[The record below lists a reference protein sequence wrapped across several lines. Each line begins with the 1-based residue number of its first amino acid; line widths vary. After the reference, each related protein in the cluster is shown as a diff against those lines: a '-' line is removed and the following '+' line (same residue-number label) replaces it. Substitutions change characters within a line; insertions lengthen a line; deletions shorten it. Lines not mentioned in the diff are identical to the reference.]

1 MVSQRLQS
9 IPASG
14 TIAISNLVSQ
24 MKADGVDIISFSMGE
39 PDFTTPSNVID
50 AACDSLHNGF
60 THYTPSTGIPE
71 LRKAVADYTRK
82 NDGVPCQAS
91 NVLITPAKQAI
102 FLTCLAYID
111 PGDEVILPDPSW
123 VSYEACVRLAGGV
136 PVYIP
141 TRFEDEFVVDPALI
155 EAAVTPRTRMIILN
169 TPTNPTGC
177 VIPKETLKQI
187 ADIALRHNIKVMSDE
202 IYSAI
207 VYEGEHTSIASLPGM
222 FDNTIIISGLS
233 KTFAM
238 TGWRLGWAIAPEE
251 DIKNINKLQSHSIS
265 CAVSFVQQAAVE
277 ALTGPQDSKYEM
289 IKAFKKRRDLALD
302 LIRDIPGMEC
312 NTPKGAFYLFPK
324 YNKDIPSAKMAE
336 ILLKEG
342 HVAVT
347 PGTAFGPC
355 GEGFFRISYAASED
369 QIQEGIARI
378 KKTLAGL

>member
-1 MVSQRLQS
+1 MVSQRLQTV
-9 IPASG
+9 PASG

-24 MKADGVDIISFSMGE
+24 MKADGIDIVSFSMGE
-39 PDFTTPSNVID
+39 PDFTTPSNIID
-50 AACDSLHNGF
+50 AACDSLHAGF

-71 LRKAVADYTRK
+71 LRAAIADYTKR
-82 NDGVPCQAS
+82 NDNVPCDAS
-91 NVLITPAKQAI
+91 NVLVTPTKQAI
-102 FLTCLAYID
+102 FMTCLAYID

-141 TRFEDEFVVDPALI
+141 TRFEDGFVVDPALI
-155 EAAVTPRTRMIILN
+155 EQAITPRTRMIILN
-169 TPTNPTGC
+169 TPTNPTGA

-187 ADIALRHNIKVMSDE
+187 ADIAIKHDIKVMSDE

-207 VYEGEHTSIASLPGM
+207 IYEGKHTSMASFPGM
-222 FDNTIIISGLS
+222 FEHTILISGLS

-238 TGWRLGWAIAPEE
+238 TGWRLGWAIAPAE

-265 CAVSFVQQAAVE
+265 CCTSFVQKAAVE
-277 ALTGPQDSKYEM
+277 ALTGPQDSKLEM
-289 IKAFKKRRDLALD
+289 VKAFRKRRDLALD
-302 LIRDIPGMEC
+302 LVRDIPGMEC
-312 NTPKGAFYLFPK
+312 NTPNGAFYLFPK
-324 YNKDIPSAKMAE
+324 YNKDIPSAKLAE

-347 PGTAFGPC
+347 PGTAFGPG
-355 GEGFFRISYAASED
+355 GEGFFRISYATSED

-378 KKTLAGL
+378 KKVLADL

>member
-1 MVSQRLQS
+1 MVSQRLQT

-24 MKADGVDIISFSMGE
+24 MKAEGIDIVSFSMGE
-39 PDFTTPSNVID
+39 PDFTTPSNIID

-71 LRKAVADYTRK
+71 LRKAVADYTRR
-82 NDGVPCQAS
+82 NDNVPCEAK

-102 FLTCLAYID
+102 FMTCLAYID

-141 TRFEDEFVVDPALI
+141 TRFEDEFVVSPAMI

-177 VIPKETLKQI
+177 VIPRETLEQI
-187 ADIALRHNIKVMSDE
+187 ADIAIRHDLKVMSDE

-207 VYEGEHTSIASLPGM
+207 IYEGQHTSMASLPGM
-222 FDNTIIISGLS
+222 FERTILISGLS
-233 KTFAM
+233 KSFAM
-238 TGWRLGWAIAPEE
+238 TGWRMGWAIAPED

-265 CAVSFVQQAAVE
+265 CAVSFAQKAAVE
-277 ALTGPQDSKYEM
+277 ALNGPQESKFEM

-302 LIRDIPGMEC
+302 LIREIPGMEC
-312 NTPKGAFYLFPK
+312 NTPKGAFYLFPR
-324 YNKDIPSAKMAE
+324 YNRDIPSAKLAE
-336 ILLKEG
+336 MLLKEG

-355 GEGFFRISYAASED
+355 GEGFFRVSYATSED
-369 QIQEGIARI
+369 QIREGISRI
-378 KKTLAGL
+378 KAVLTKL

>member
-39 PDFTTPSNVID
+39 PDFTTPSNVIE

-71 LRKAVADYTRK
+71 LRKAVADYSRK

-141 TRFEDEFVVDPALI
+141 TRFEDEFVVDPVLI

-207 VYEGEHTSIASLPGM
+207 VYEGEHTSIASLSGM

-378 KKTLAGL
+378 KKTLANL